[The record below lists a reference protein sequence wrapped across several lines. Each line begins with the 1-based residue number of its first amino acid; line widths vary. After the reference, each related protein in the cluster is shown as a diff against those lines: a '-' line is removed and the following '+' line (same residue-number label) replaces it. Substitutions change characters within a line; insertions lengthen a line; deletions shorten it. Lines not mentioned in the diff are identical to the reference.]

1 MGIIFANNALSKL
14 AQPLTV
20 GQTTLTVQSGTG
32 ALFPSPSGGDYF
44 KLTVAD
50 RRTQQIE
57 IMHCTGRSGDVLTVV
72 RAQENMAQQNFLVDA
87 TVSNRFTRDT
97 PEAILAEV
105 PNPNPLFLGAFA
117 TPPVADNDGNPLTV
131 GMNYFNTGNSHVYYW
146 TGASWV
152 DPVGTTNLTSSSGTF
167 VLQDP
172 SGGFDGVTTDF
183 NLRYTDYSAATKT
196 PDVVIAEQF
205 FVWLDGVA
213 QKPGV
218 DFTIPA
224 LGIIRFAVA
233 PASDV
238 LFHGVWVALTGY
250 NIMVAS
256 PGIGA
261 GVLPLDFNNGDGASI
276 SLNANVTSITVAN
289 WKPAGQL
296 SKMTIFFK
304 QLAPGGF
311 TVAFPS
317 FWKWPAGAGAPVV
330 TPTALKIDILVV
342 MSMDAGTTVF
352 ATLAGQNY

>member
-14 AQPLTV
+14 AQPLLS
-20 GQTTLTVQSGTG
+20 GQTTLTIQSGTG

-44 KLTVAD
+44 KLTIAD

-57 IMHCTGRSGDVLTVV
+57 VMHCTGRAGDVLTVV
-72 RAQENMAQQNFLVDA
+72 RAQEDMLALDFLVDA

-97 PEAILAEV
+97 PDAILDEV

-117 TPPVADNDGNPLTV
+117 VAPTTDNDGDPLTV
-131 GMNYFNTGNSHVYYW
+131 GMNYFNTVDSRVYYW

-152 DPVGTTNLTSSSGTF
+152 DPIGLSNLTTNSGTF

-183 NLRYTDYSAATKT
+183 NLRYTDYSAATQT
-196 PDVVIAEQF
+196 PDVIIAEQF

-218 DFTIPA
+218 DFTIPS
-224 LGIIRFAVA
+224 LGIIRFATA
-233 PASDV
+233 PISDV
-238 LFHGVWVALTGY
+238 LFHGVWVALTSY
-250 NIMVAS
+250 NIIVQI
-256 PGIGA
+256 PVIGA
-261 GVLPLDFNNGDGASI
+261 GVLPLDFNEGDGASI

-289 WKPAGQL
+289 WKPSGQL
-296 SKMTIFFK
+296 SKMTVFFK

-311 TVAFPS
+311 TVAFPGG
-317 FWKWPAGAGAPVV
+317 WKWPAGGVPTI
-330 TPTALKIDILVV
+330 TPTSLKTDILVV
-342 MSMDAGTTVF
+342 MSMDGGTTVF

>member
-1 MGIIFANNALSKL
+1 MAIIFANNALSKL
-14 AQPLTV
+14 AVALLS

-44 KLTVAD
+44 KLTVED

-57 IMHCTGRSGDVLTVV
+57 VMHCIGRAGDVLTVV
-72 RAQENMAQQNFLVDA
+72 RGQEDMVAQNFLVDA

-97 PEAILAEV
+97 PDAIIDEV
-105 PNPNPLFLGAFA
+105 PNANPLYLGAFTA
-117 TPPVADNDGNPLTV
+117 NPTTDNDGNTLTI
-131 GMNYFNTGNSHVYYW
+131 GMWYFNTVSSRVFYW

-152 DPVGTTNLTSSSGTF
+152 DPVGTSNLVTNSGTF

-172 SGGFDGVTTDF
+172 SAGFNGVTTDF
-183 NLRYTDYSAATKT
+183 NLRYTDYSAATQT
-196 PDVVIAEQF
+196 PSVTIAEQF
-205 FVWLDGVA
+205 LVWLDGVA

-224 LGIIRFAVA
+224 SGTIRFTTA

-238 LFHGVWVALTGY
+238 LFHGVWIALTSY
-250 NIMVAS
+250 NIVVQTPVITA
-256 PGIGA
+256 GI
-261 GVLPLDFNNGDGASI
+261 LPLNFNNGDGAHV

-296 SKMTIFFK
+296 SKMSVFFK

-311 TVAFPS
+311 TVAFP
-317 FWKWPAGAGAPVV
+317 GAWRWANSTVPTV
-330 TPTALKIDILVV
+330 TLTSLREDVLVI
-342 MSMDAGTTVF
+342 MSMDGGVTVF
-352 ATLAGQNY
+352 AVMAGQNF